1 MSSNPIFT
9 PVQTSETKLKDLEMQ
24 HGRLYF
30 TTDTGRM
37 YLDTA
42 TERISVGGGSNGISI
57 YYGNTETPVQDETTE
72 LYSIPRDD
80 VDEEI
85 VKEGDLILNIDGG
98 FYKIQSITEEYYICT
113 LLSISGVGGGG
124 AVIAEKKPTIKFT
137 IDNTNLINGQKAYF
151 TIEGKSAME
160 DDRITPVDT
169 DLYVTYSL
177 GTRIS

>member
-72 LYSIPRDD
+72 LYSIPKDD

-98 FYKIQSITEEYYICT
+98 FYKI
-113 LLSISGVGGGG
+113 
-124 AVIAEKKPTIKFT
+124 
-137 IDNTNLINGQKAYF
+137 
-151 TIEGKSAME
+151 
-160 DDRITPVDT
+160 
-169 DLYVTYSL
+169 
-177 GTRIS
+177 